1 MSDQH
6 EEHHFGDG
14 EPFTIGLEEELFLVD
29 AADGHLVNTGAE
41 VIEQLG
47 ELPRGDIKNELHR
60 SQIELITG
68 VCTTV
73 AEAVEELCEL
83 RRAVLATGAGI
94 VACGTH
100 PTAVEGDSQFT
111 DKPRYERIHELLG
124 DAGATPV
131 CALHIHVGMPDADT
145 AIRVFNGL
153 RRHVPLLEAL
163 GANSPYRH
171 GRDTGLASARSLTLR
186 SWPRAGVPRAMDDLD
201 DFLDSTARLSHVAE
215 VPDYTFHW
223 WKLRPHPR
231 IGTVEI
237 RALDTQLSP
246 RHTAALAAAVQAL
259 ALHESRARAGRGT
272 AGGDPRRGVVP
283 GLAGRGRGDA
293 ARRGQLPAAGARRC
307 SSAWSRRSA
316 PPPLS
321 SAAPRSSTTSPSCS
335 PTAAARRSSAAP
347 AVAATTRSR
356 ACSTRSSR
364 APSPPARGRS
374 ATQRDRPPR
383 GGAVALAVA
392 RDHGDADLHRA
403 PRAQRCGE
411 RARARAESA
420 SRTARPAVEGRTVRS
435 RGGDLD
441 ARDRCRC
448 ACGARLAAAAH
459 EHDERA
465 AAAQRALH
473 GRAAQA

>member
-1 MSDQH
+1 MGDQH
-6 EEHHFGDG
+6 EQHHFGAG
-14 EPFTIGLEEELFLVD
+14 TPFTLGLEEELFLVD
-29 AADGHLVNTGAE
+29 PADGHLVNTGAE

-68 VCTTV
+68 VCATV
-73 AEAVEELCEL
+73 PDAVEELCEL
-83 RRAVLATGAGI
+83 RRAVLAAGAGV

-131 CALHIHVGMPDADT
+131 CALHIHVGMPDAET

-201 DFLDSTARLSHVAE
+201 DFLDSTARLSHVAD

-237 RALDTQLSP
+237 RALDTQLSS
-246 RHTAALAAAVQAL
+246 RHTAALAAAVHSL
-259 ALHESRARAGRGT
+259 ALHESRARPVQGPPAEILDEASFRASRAGVEATLPDEDHCLR
-272 AGGDPRRGVVP
+272 PVP
-283 GLAGRGRGDA
+283 ELLERMLDA
-293 ARRGQLPAAGARRC
+293 IHPAAVELGCDAQLANLAELLAEGGGAGIQR
-307 SSAWSRRSA
+307 
-316 PPPLS
+316 
-321 SAAPRSSTTSPSCS
+321 
-335 PTAAARRSSAAP
+335 
-347 AVAATTRSR
+347 R
-356 ACSTRSSR
+356 AC
-364 APSPPARGRS
+364 
-374 ATQRDRPPR
+374 R
-383 GGAVALAVA
+383 GGENTVQGVLDTLV
-392 RDHGDADLHRA
+392 
-403 PRAQRCGE
+403 
-411 RARARAESA
+411 ARAEPSD
-420 SRTARPAVEGRTVRS
+420 ARPLS
-435 RGGDLD
+435 D
-441 ARDRCRC
+441 A
-448 ACGARLAAAAH
+448 A
-459 EHDERA
+459 
-465 AAAQRALH
+465 
-473 GRAAQA
+473 